1 MGTQEAVIVGAAESD
16 TVGRV
21 PDKSVLQL
29 QAEAAQNAIDDAGI
43 SPDSIDGLFIQGA
56 GFRDRFH
63 FPQVTVGEYLGIDP
77 RISSSNDMG
86 GASAYGHVE
95 YAKLAI
101 EAGIIDQALVTYGST
116 NYSDRK
122 RGTTPNRPEQAIFNR
137 QYQDPYGYVSPI
149 AAYAMAAQRYL
160 HEYDV
165 TETDLAEIAVSTRE
179 WAKLNPKA
187 MMQDD
192 LTVEDVR
199 ESPPICTPLNKLD
212 CCLVSDAGG
221 ALVLASSDSV
231 DTTNETP
238 PIRIS
243 GIAQTH
249 THDVISQMDEL
260 IEPGARRTAEEAYKM
275 AGVSPSDIDV
285 AQLYDSFTIT
295 TALLTEAVSL
305 AKPGEATELFASG
318 ETRPGG
324 SMPINTSGGGL
335 SYLHPGTYGIFT
347 IIEAVRQVRGTAG
360 DRQAP
365 GVETALAHGV
375 GGRLSTQATMIL
387 EVAE

>member
-1 MGTQEAVIVGAAESD
+1 MPNRDAVIVGAAESD
-16 TVGRV
+16 QVGRV

-29 QAEAAQNAIDDAGI
+29 QAEAAQNALSDAETDPGE
-43 SPDSIDGLFIQGA
+43 IDGLFIQGA

-86 GASAYGHVE
+86 GATAFGHVE

-101 EAGIIDQALVTYGST
+101 EAGVIDTALVTYGST

-122 RGTTPNRPEQAIFNR
+122 HGTVPNRPEKNIFNR
-137 QYQDPYGYVSPI
+137 QYQAPYGFVNPI
-149 AAYAMAAQRYL
+149 GAYALAAQRYL

-165 TETDLAEIAVSTRE
+165 TEADLAEIAVSTRE

-187 MMQDD
+187 MMRDD
-192 LTVEDVR
+192 LTVEDVL
-199 ESPPICTPLNKLD
+199 ESSQVCEPLNKLD

-221 ALVLASSDSV
+221 ALVLTADERAERSD
-231 DTTNETP
+231 DTNPVE
-238 PIRIS
+238 IRGLS
-243 GIAQTH
+243 QAH
-249 THDVISQMDEL
+249 THDQIYQMEEL
-260 IEPGARRTAEEAYKM
+260 TKPGARKTADEAYEM
-275 AGVSPSDIDV
+275 AGVESSDIDV

-305 AKPGEATELFASG
+305 AGPGEATELFKSG

-360 DRQAP
+360 DRQVP
-365 GVETALAHGV
+365 DVETALAHGV